1 MMTLPPVSLPSL
13 TMTGKVFTVRVLAI
27 ISLVVFI
34 VGIGAGLLAMT
45 LKF

>member
-1 MMTLPPVSLPSL
+1 
-13 TMTGKVFTVRVLAI
+13 MTGKVFTVRVLAI